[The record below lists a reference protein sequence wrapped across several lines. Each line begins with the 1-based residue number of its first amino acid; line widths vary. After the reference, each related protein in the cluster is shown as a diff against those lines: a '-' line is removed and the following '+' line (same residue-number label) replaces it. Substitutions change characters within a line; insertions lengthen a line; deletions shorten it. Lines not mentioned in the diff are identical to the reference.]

1 MWFWWFMLCCDT
13 LIPVVMIVG
22 GRIVWKHPPKEI
34 NSLMGYR
41 SERSMKN
48 MDTWI
53 FAHHYSGKLWFKVGW
68 ILLPITIIIHIPFYE
83 ASEEVIGSLS
93 LGLIAVQSI
102 ILIGS
107 IILTERALKK
117 TFTDEGIHK

>member
-1 MWFWWFMLCCDT
+1 MWFWWFMLCCDA
-13 LIPVVMIVG
+13 LIPALMIVG
-22 GRIVWKHPPKEI
+22 GRIMWTHPPKEI

-68 ILLPITIIIHIPFYE
+68 ILLPITIILHIPFYE
-83 ASEEVIGSLS
+83 ASEEVIGTLS
-93 LGLIAVQSI
+93 LGLIALQSI
-102 ILIGS
+102 VLIGS
-107 IILTERALKK
+107 IILTERVLKK
-117 TFTDEGIHK
+117 TFTDEGIHR